1 VATVTDVAGNSK
13 TVTQDVVI
21 DTKIDQD
28 GDGNTVAITSITQDT
43 GSSSTDF
50 ITNDNTLVFHGTV
63 DLDDNSTLA
72 VTINGVVYTTA
83 NGLVIDAQGNWSVD
97 LTGTVLPDGT
107 YPVVAT
113 VTDVAGNSKTVTQD
127 VVIDTKIDEDG
138 DGNTVAIT
146 SITQDTGSSSTDFI
160 TNDNTLVF
168 HGTVDLDDDS
178 TLAVTINGVVYT
190 TANGLVIDAQGN
202 WSVDLT
208 GTVLPDGT
216 YPVVA
221 TVTDV
226 AGNSKTVTQDVVID
240 TKIDQDGDGNTVAI
254 TSITQDT
261 GSSSTDFITN
271 DNTLVFHGTVDLD
284 DDSTLAV
291 TINGVVYTT
300 ANGLVIDAQGNWS
313 VDLTGT
319 VLPDGTYPVV
329 ATVTDVAGN
338 SKTVTQDVVI
348 ETAAPNAPTVL
359 IVDDGNPGDGLLTA
373 AEMGNDGVQLTVSI
387 NGTDFEAGGYV
398 TLTINGGA
406 AIELSFADFT
416 DNGSGTLTFGNY
428 TYANGVISW
437 SETAPA
443 AGQSI
448 TVTATQTDPVGNL
461 SASGSDTA
469 TVYQP
474 NSCSV
479 TVNESSL
486 RDNIPDTFSNTINF
500 TAGNQNITQ
509 FRFNASSITA
519 ATNLAVGVSIIWA
532 IAANGALVGTVGGVE
547 VIKVTLSGTPVTSG
561 LAAGATGTVTVNVE
575 LLDNIKQVNG
585 LSGENLSSLINGI
598 VIEAVGADNSVLTG
612 NVSITINDDVIAIA
626 PSTGSG
632 VNSATAA
639 DIVGALNI
647 LGADGNDHTAMDNY
661 SVSLSANVT
670 GWNGTSTTFADSGIT
685 AGGLKV
691 YYYVDPY
698 HPNILIAYTD
708 TNGTAS
714 AYTGAANQTLIFT
727 LTTDPTTDQYTLD
740 MNQSIDK
747 LSTIQI
753 AGLVGGQGGIG
764 EAVYVTYDPVTHGY
778 GVYNDITKVPSGA
791 NIAFTLTA
799 RDEDGNV
806 GRVNGTNNGFGVDNP
821 SVSGH
826 EVLIVDYSENAASA
840 SFNFTGASQIHFKAF
855 DEQGHLLGEGNISSG
870 QLIQNLGSIAYFE
883 LSALAGTNFQF
894 TGTTAQTIVSSSQSI
909 DLSFVVTATDSDGDK
924 SNGDLNVH
932 LDPPS
937 TTPLAPVALTPNT
950 FATLNEADLQ
960 AGAPDSSVQ
969 TLSFKSGSNSIGSF
983 QFGDISNISVVGI
996 NAQIHWALN
1005 DQGQLIGTVYG
1016 REAIRLTLD
1025 WDRINAGEQGDV
1037 TVTAELL
1044 TNLPHSVNTNS
1055 LTVNGIQVIAVDG
1068 VGNTAHSNVTVTVA
1082 DDVNLA
1088 QNDTAQLDVV
1098 VDSFNFSGIVANWTG
1113 ATGGTYVNKY
1123 DGPDNDSGYDQLRWG
1138 TTNGSQSGYGFADND
1153 AALNG
1158 SLSLNQDIVLGTF
1171 THYNYSISSGTS
1183 ITAATMNVTFNVT
1196 DAYGVVTPVTLT
1208 LNFSHNETP
1217 NSNDPMASRDIVTVG
1232 QTSVTFNYEGQM
1244 YTMQVIGFK
1253 DSNGNIVT
1261 SIYTNEDASTSYE
1274 LVVRMVAGTG
1284 YTLPH
1289 TDGNVL
1295 TNDLAGADGALTVIG
1310 VATGD
1315 HTDTGVSGQVGTTI
1329 AGTYGNLIL
1338 NADGT
1343 YHYQLTASANT
1354 IPAAGAIET
1363 FTYTTQD
1370 GDGDK
1375 ASATLKIDVNP
1386 INADGINIADA
1397 NAISTQGSSLNDTI
1411 IVVDGESAS
1420 NRNQKILNVT
1430 LGGSHGGFITN
1441 SSGDEVAATYGIH
1454 KSYTNSSAQVVSG
1467 GDGNDHI
1474 ETGKGDD
1481 VIYAGKTGTANYGS
1495 DDDLELSVNDLLT
1508 HHIMTGTLSGSNS
1521 IVDGDGL
1528 LLANDV
1534 ASQRADVVNG
1544 GSGNDRIYGQSGS
1557 DILYGHTGDDYIDGG
1572 SHNDALRGGAGN
1584 DTLIGGLGDD
1594 VLRGDSG
1601 NDTFL
1606 WRYADADQGTDH
1618 IMDFNVREDKLDLSD
1633 LLQGETA
1640 NTLESYLNFSL
1651 DNNGSTVIDID
1662 ANKDGVFDQH
1672 IVLDGV
1678 NLFSQYSA
1686 TDNAGVI
1693 NGLLG
1698 TNGNG
1703 PLIIDAAPVTP
1714 DAPQGVT
1721 PLTDP
1726 HNNNGTII
1734 P

>member
-1 VATVTDVAGNSK
+1 M
-13 TVTQDVVI
+13 
-21 DTKIDQD
+21 
-28 GDGNTVAITSITQDT
+28 
-43 GSSSTDF
+43 
-50 ITNDNTLVFHGTV
+50 
-63 DLDDNSTLA
+63 
-72 VTINGVVYTTA
+72 
-83 NGLVIDAQGNWSVD
+83 
-97 LTGTVLPDGT
+97 
-107 YPVVAT
+107 
-113 VTDVAGNSKTVTQD
+113 
-127 VVIDTKIDEDG
+127 
-138 DGNTVAIT
+138 
-146 SITQDTGSSSTDFI
+146 
-160 TNDNTLVF
+160 
-168 HGTVDLDDDS
+168 
-178 TLAVTINGVVYT
+178 
-190 TANGLVIDAQGN
+190 
-202 WSVDLT
+202 
-208 GTVLPDGT
+208 
-216 YPVVA
+216 
-221 TVTDV
+221 
-226 AGNSKTVTQDVVID
+226 
-240 TKIDQDGDGNTVAI
+240 
-254 TSITQDT
+254 
-261 GSSSTDFITN
+261 
-271 DNTLVFHGTVDLD
+271 
-284 DDSTLAV
+284 
-291 TINGVVYTT
+291 VYTT

-519 ATNLAVGVSIIWA
+519 ATNLAVGVSIVWA

-639 DIVGALNI
+639 NIVGALNI
-647 LGADGNDHTAMDNY
+647 LGADGNDHTATDDY
-661 SVSLSANVT
+661 SVSLSANVA
-670 GWNGTSTTFADSGIT
+670 GWNGTSTTFAYSGIT

-691 YYYVDPY
+691 YYYVDPI

-708 TNGTAS
+708 TNAITS
-714 AYTGAANQTLIFT
+714 AYTGGANQALIFT
-727 LTTDPTTDQYTLD
+727 LTTNATTGQYTLD
-740 MNQSIDK
+740 MNQGIDK

-764 EAVYVTYDPVTHGY
+764 EAVYVTYNPVTHGY

-937 TTPLAPVALTPNT
+937 TTPLVPVALTPNT

-1261 SIYTNEDASTSYE
+1261 SIYTNENASTSYE

-1662 ANKDGVFDQH
+1662 ANKDGVFDQY

-1678 NLFSQYSA
+1678 NLFNQYSA